1 MGTVR
6 KTITLTDRQDRWV
19 NARIAAVGFA
29 DDSAYI
35 RDLIRRDQEQDAGF
49 QALQAAIREGIDS
62 GASDKTVPR
71 IMEEV
76 ETRLRADG
84 RL

>member
-6 KTITLTDRQDRWV
+6 RTITLTDQQDRWV
-19 NARIAAVGFA
+19 DARIVAAGFA
-29 DDSAYI
+29 DDGEYV

-49 QALQAAIREGIDS
+49 QALEAAIREGVDS
-62 GASDKTVPR
+62 GVSDRTAPG

-76 ETRLRADG
+76 EARLRADG